1 MPELTD
7 ASAVVTGAGRG
18 LGRGIALGLARMGA
32 RVAVLDVDPVSIDQ
46 TLEHLEGEGA
56 HCVGATVD
64 VTDPASVQEGLDQ
77 CVTEFGRLDI
87 LVNNAGV
94 LSVAPVL
101 EMELAQWHA
110 VIEVNLTGV
119 FLVSRAAAKQMV
131 AQEGPAS
138 IVSISSIN
146 GKRGDAGLA
155 HYSASKFGVVGFTQ
169 ALARELAGHEITVN
183 ALCPGLVQTEMI
195 GKLVREGSQTVDE
208 MLREQIIP
216 RAQDPSEFAAAV
228 AFLHRSRS
236 ITGQALNIDGGT
248 VFH

>member
-1 MPELTD
+1 
-7 ASAVVTGAGRG
+7 
-18 LGRGIALGLARMGA
+18 LGRGIALGLARTGA
-32 RVAVLDVDPVSIDQ
+32 RVAVLDVDPAGVGQ

-56 HCVGATVD
+56 QCVGATVD
-64 VTDPASVQEGLDQ
+64 VTDPASVENGLDR
-77 CVTEFGRLDI
+77 CVTELGRLDI

-119 FLVSRAAAKQMV
+119 FLVSRAAARLMV
-131 AQEGPAS
+131 AQGGPAS

-169 ALARELAGHEITVN
+169 ALARELAGYEITVN

-216 RAQDPSEFAAAV
+216 RPQDPSEFAAAV

-236 ITGQALNIDGGT
+236 ITGQAINIDGGT